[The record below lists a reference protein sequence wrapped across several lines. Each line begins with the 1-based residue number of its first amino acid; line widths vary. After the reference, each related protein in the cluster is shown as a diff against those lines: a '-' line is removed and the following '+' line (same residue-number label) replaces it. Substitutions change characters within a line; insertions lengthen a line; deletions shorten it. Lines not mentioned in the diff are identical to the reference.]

1 LKPDSAPSDDVRLL
15 SREYVFRGRLVDLR
29 VDRVQ
34 LPGGEEATR
43 EVVEHPG
50 AVAIVAVPRPGSA
63 FLVRQHRQAVGGSL
77 WEIPA
82 GKLEPGEASLDCA
95 KRELREETG
104 LAAATWCEAL
114 TFFTTPGFS
123 DERISLFVASG
134 LRRVPA
140 APDVDV
146 ETCASFTAEDLGR
159 MLKRGELA
167 DAKTILGLLWAGLL
181 DASGARVRLDAFV
194 P

>member
-1 LKPDSAPSDDVRLL
+1 LKPDSAPSGDVRLL
-15 SREYVFRGRLVDLR
+15 TREYAFRGRLVNLR
-29 VDRVQ
+29 VDRVR

-50 AVAIVAVPRPGSA
+50 AVAIVVVPSPGSA
-63 FLVRQHRQAVGGSL
+63 FLVRQHRQPVGDSL

-82 GKLEPGEASLDCA
+82 GKLEPGEAPLHCA

-104 LAAATWCEAL
+104 LVAATWREAL

-123 DERISLFVASG
+123 DERITLFVASD
-134 LRRVPA
+134 LRRVPSP
-140 APDVDV
+140 PDLDV
-146 ETCASFTAEDLGR
+146 ETCSPFTDQELAR
-159 MLKRGELA
+159 MLERGEIA

-181 DASGARVRLDAFV
+181 DGSGDASARLS